1 MKNLIYVLG
10 ALALVL
16 VVFNLFQIDYAD
28 PFTGDSLIAIIGV
41 VAGLCA
47 VLLLIILLLAKKIQQ
62 RMRG

>member
-1 MKNLIYVLG
+1 MKKLIYVLG

-47 VLLLIILLLAKKIQQ
+47 VLLLVILLLAKKIQQ

>member
-1 MKNLIYVLG
+1 MKKLIYVLG

-47 VLLLIILLLAKKIQQ
+47 VLLLIILLLAKKIHQ

>member
-1 MKNLIYVLG
+1 MKKLIYVLG
-10 ALALVL
+10 GLALGL

-28 PFTGDSLIAIIGV
+28 PFTGDSLIAVIGV

>member
-1 MKNLIYVLG
+1 MKKLIYVLG

-16 VVFNLFQIDYAD
+16 VVFNLFQVDYTD

>member
-1 MKNLIYVLG
+1 MKKLIYVLG

-16 VVFNLFQIDYAD
+16 VVFNLFQIDYAN

-47 VLLLIILLLAKKIQQ
+47 VLLLVILLLAKKIQQ

>member
-1 MKNLIYVLG
+1 MKKLIYVLG

-28 PFTGDSLIAIIGV
+28 PFTGDSLIAVIGV

>member
-1 MKNLIYVLG
+1 MKKLIYVLG

-28 PFTGDSLIAIIGV
+28 PLTGDSLIAIIGV

>member
-1 MKNLIYVLG
+1 MKKLIYVLG

-16 VVFNLFQIDYAD
+16 VVFNLFQIDFAD

-47 VLLLIILLLAKKIQQ
+47 VLLLIILLLAKKIHQ

>member
-1 MKNLIYVLG
+1 MKKLIYFLG

>member
-1 MKNLIYVLG
+1 MKKLIYVLG

-16 VVFNLFQIDYAD
+16 VVFNLFQIDFAD

>member
-1 MKNLIYVLG
+1 MKKLIYVLG